1 MKDLL
6 SLLEKREGFFCME
19 RKPTGMAKKFI
30 AKTKKE
36 WKLGT
41 DTDSIDDPLTDC
53 LVQLSKI
60 YGNPIS
66 RTALRAG
73 LPLVDNRLT
82 VPLAGRAAQRAG
94 MASRVLKRPLNKI
107 FNLELPAILLLKDM
121 RACILLNN
129 NQKTNTLTIMLPETG
144 MGKEEVPMSALD
156 ASYSGYTIFV
166 HPRYQDKKETII
178 DRTSRSKNWFW
189 GTLFSSWRIYRDV
202 FVASF
207 LINFLGLA
215 TPFFILNVYDRVI
228 PNNAFDTL
236 WVLAIGI
243 GVIYLF
249 SLIMRGLRG
258 YFVDEAGKKANLKIS
273 ALLFEKV
280 LGLKMEVRPKS
291 VGSFSKNLQQFESIR
306 DFITS
311 FSITA
316 LIDLPFVGLGL
327 FAIWYIAGPT
337 VYVHLVAIAVLIA
350 YAIFIQFPLK
360 KAVEKSFHSSA
371 QKNAILVEGLSGIET
386 IKMLGAES
394 QLQRSWEDSVSHIA
408 KWGSRS
414 RFLSS
419 SVNHVANFVQS
430 VTVVAV
436 VIAGVYLISTG
447 GMSQGG
453 LIAVVILTR
462 QAIGPMTQV
471 VSLAAR
477 FHRAKIALATLQDI
491 MKLPVERPPN
501 TTFLHRTRFDGKI
514 ELKDVNF
521 SFPEQNA
528 EALKNIS
535 LTIKP
540 GERVGIIGPIGSGK
554 TTLVKLLLGLYE
566 PSSGMVAMDG
576 TDIRQIDPAEL
587 RRYIGCVPQDV
598 TLFRGSVRDN
608 ITLGTSDVDDAD
620 IIRAAKMSGV
630 ANFVEKNASG
640 YDMEVGE
647 NGRML
652 SGGQRQT
659 IAMARAILLDPPILV
674 FDEPS
679 SAMDA
684 KTESTL
690 RGQLG
695 TILRGKTL
703 LLVTHRASL
712 LALVDRVIVIDD
724 GKIIADG
731 PKTTVL
737 EALKNGQIEL

>member
-1 MKDLL
+1 MTKKIV
-6 SLLEKREGFFCME
+6 S
-19 RKPTGMAKKFI
+19 TAKK
-30 AKTKKE
+30 K
-36 WKLGT
+36 WDLGT

-53 LVQLSKI
+53 LVQLSKL

-82 VPLAGRAAQRAG
+82 VSLAGRAAQRAG
-94 MASRVLKRPLNKI
+94 MASRVLKRPLKKI
-107 FNLELPAILLLKDM
+107 ANLELPAILLLKD
-121 RACILLNN
+121 RRSCILLAINI
-129 NQKTNTLTIMLPETG
+129 KAKTLTILLPETG
-144 MGKEEVPMSALD
+144 MGKEEIPISVMEQ
-156 ASYSGYTIFV
+156 SYTGHAIFA
-166 HPRYQDKKETII
+166 HPRYRDKKETIL
-178 DRTSRSKNWFW
+178 DQTSRSRNWFW

-207 LINFLGLA
+207 LINSLGLA

-243 GVIYLF
+243 GVIYFF

-291 VGSFSKNLQQFESIR
+291 VGSFSRNLQQFESIR

-337 VYVHLVAIAVLIA
+337 VIVHLVSICVLLLYAV
-350 YAIFIQFPLK
+350 FIQFPLK
-360 KAVEKSFHSSA
+360 KAVEKSFNASA

-386 IKMLGAES
+386 IKTLGAES

-436 VIAGVYLISTG
+436 VIAGVYLISNG
-447 GMSQGG
+447 QMSQGG

-471 VSLAAR
+471 VSLASR
-477 FHRAKIALATLQDI
+477 FHRAKIALATLRDI

-501 TTFLHRTRFDGKI
+501 KSFLHRTRFDGKI
-514 ELKDVNF
+514 ELKDVCF
-521 SFPEQNA
+521 TFPEQSV
-528 EALKNIS
+528 EALKNVT
-535 LTIKP
+535 LTINA
-540 GERVGIIGPIGSGK
+540 GERVGLIGPIGSGK
-554 TTLVKLLLGLYE
+554 TTLAKLLLGLYE

-587 RRYIGCVPQDV
+587 RHYIGCVPQDV

-608 ITLGTSDVDDAD
+608 IVLGTNDVDDSD
-620 IIRAAKMSGV
+620 IIRAAKLSGV
-630 ANFVEKNASG
+630 SGFVGKNPKG
-640 YDMEVGE
+640 YDLEVGE
-647 NGRML
+647 NGRNL

-674 FDEPS
+674 LDEPT

-684 KTESTL
+684 KTESHL

-695 TILRGKTL
+695 RILHGKTL
-703 LLVTHRASL
+703 VLVTHRASL

-724 GKIIADG
+724 GHIIADG
-731 PKTTVL
+731 PKATVL
-737 EALKNGQIEL
+737 EALKNGQIEI

>member
-1 MKDLL
+1 MTKKIL
-6 SLLEKREGFFCME
+6 S
-19 RKPTGMAKKFI
+19 TAS
-30 AKTKKE
+30 KE

-41 DTDSIDDPLTDC
+41 DTDAIDDPLTDC

-73 LPLVDNRLT
+73 LPLVDNCLT
-82 VPLAGRAAQRAG
+82 VALAGRAAQRAG
-94 MASRVLKRPLNKI
+94 MASRVLKRPLKKI
-107 FNLELPAILLLKDM
+107 ANLELPAILLLKDK
-121 RACILLNN
+121 RSCILLAINN
-129 NQKTNTLTIMLPETG
+129 NSKTLTIMLPETG
-144 MGKEEVPMSALD
+144 MGKEDIPISVMEQ
-156 ASYSGYTIFV
+156 SYTGYAIFA
-166 HPRYQDKKETII
+166 HPRYRDTKETIL
-178 DRTSRSKNWFW
+178 DQTSRSRNWFW

-207 LINFLGLA
+207 LINALGLA

-228 PNNAFDTL
+228 PNSAFDTL

-249 SLIMRGLRG
+249 SLVMRGLRG
-258 YFVDEAGKKANLKIS
+258 YFIDEAGKKANLKIS

-337 VYVHLVAIAVLIA
+337 VIVHLVSISVLLL
-350 YAIFIQFPLK
+350 YALFIQFPLK
-360 KAVEKSFHSSA
+360 KAVEKTFHSSA

-386 IKMLGAES
+386 IKTLGAES
-394 QLQRSWEDSVSHIA
+394 QLQRSWEESVSHIA

-436 VIAGVYLISTG
+436 VIVGVYLISSG
-447 GMSQGG
+447 QMSQGG

-471 VSLAAR
+471 VSLASR
-477 FHRAKIALATLQDI
+477 FHRAKIALGTLGEI

-501 TTFLHRTRFDGKI
+501 KTFLHRSRFDGKI
-514 ELKDVNF
+514 ELKDVCF
-521 SFPEQNA
+521 TFPEQSV

-535 LTIKP
+535 LTINP

-554 TTLVKLLLGLYE
+554 TTLAKLLLGLYE

-608 ITLGTSDVDDAD
+608 IVLGTTDVDDAD
-620 IIRAAKMSGV
+620 IIRAAKLSGV
-630 ANFVEKNASG
+630 NSFVGKNPKG
-640 YDMEVGE
+640 YDLEVGE
-647 NGRML
+647 NGRNL

-674 FDEPS
+674 LDEPS

-684 KTESTL
+684 KTETHL

-695 TILRGKTL
+695 RILHGKTL

-712 LALVDRVIVIDD
+712 LALVERVVVIDD
-724 GKIIADG
+724 GHIIADG
-731 PKTTVL
+731 PKATVL
-737 EALKNGQIEL
+737 EALKNGQIEI

>member
-1 MKDLL
+1 M
-6 SLLEKREGFFCME
+6 
-19 RKPTGMAKKFI
+19 PKKI
-30 AKTKKE
+30 ISKANKE

-41 DTDSIDDPLTDC
+41 DTDAIDDPLTDC
-53 LVQLSKI
+53 LVQLSKL

-82 VPLAGRAAQRAG
+82 VSLAGRAAQRAG
-94 MASRVLKRPLNKI
+94 MASRVLKRPLKKI
-107 FNLELPAILLLKDM
+107 ANLELPAILLLKDM
-121 RACILLNN
+121 RSCILLAVNI
-129 NQKTNTLTIMLPETG
+129 KSNTLTIMLPETG
-144 MGKEEVPMSALD
+144 MGKEEIPISVMEQ
-156 ASYSGYTIFV
+156 SYMGHAIFV
-166 HPRYQDKKETII
+166 HPRYREKKETIL
-178 DRTSRSKNWFW
+178 DQTSRSRNWFW

-207 LINFLGLA
+207 LINALGLA

-228 PNNAFDTL
+228 PNSAFDTL

-243 GVIYLF
+243 GVIYFF

-258 YFVDEAGKKANLKIS
+258 YFVDLAGKKANLKIS

-327 FAIWYIAGPT
+327 LAIWYIAGPT
-337 VYVHLVAIAVLIA
+337 VIVHLVSISVLLL

-360 KAVEKSFHSSA
+360 TAVEKTFHASA

-386 IKMLGAES
+386 IKTLGAES
-394 QLQRSWEDSVSHIA
+394 QLQRSWEESVSHIA
-408 KWGSRS
+408 NWGSRS

-436 VIAGVYLISTG
+436 VIAGVYLISSG
-447 GMSQGG
+447 QMSQGG

-471 VSLAAR
+471 VSLASR
-477 FHRAKIALATLQDI
+477 FHRAKIALGTLRDI

-501 TTFLHRTRFDGKI
+501 KTFLHRTRFEGKI
-514 ELKDVNF
+514 ELKDVCF
-521 SFPEQNA
+521 TFPDQSV

-535 LTIKP
+535 LIIKP
-540 GERVGIIGPIGSGK
+540 GERVGIIGPIGS
-554 TTLVKLLLGLYE
+554 
-566 PSSGMVAMDG
+566 
-576 TDIRQIDPAEL
+576 
-587 RRYIGCVPQDV
+587 
-598 TLFRGSVRDN
+598 
-608 ITLGTSDVDDAD
+608 
-620 IIRAAKMSGV
+620 
-630 ANFVEKNASG
+630 
-640 YDMEVGE
+640 
-647 NGRML
+647 
-652 SGGQRQT
+652 
-659 IAMARAILLDPPILV
+659 
-674 FDEPS
+674 
-679 SAMDA
+679 
-684 KTESTL
+684 
-690 RGQLG
+690 
-695 TILRGKTL
+695 
-703 LLVTHRASL
+703 
-712 LALVDRVIVIDD
+712 
-724 GKIIADG
+724 
-731 PKTTVL
+731 
-737 EALKNGQIEL
+737 